1 MNLTENEF
9 KKLIYISSGTFGA
22 VFHNG
27 KTAFKRYHTL
37 VKANSSLGYQLI
49 QNPCLKSHPLK
60 FKMIKHYQ
68 KKLQYT
74 DLNYERLYIDQ
85 KFCGICYPY
94 YEGKT
99 LYHLQQLPFQEKEN
113 IIKQLLQNAEELSNH
128 HIYPLDYKLD
138 NIIYT
143 NNEQVKIIDLDDP
156 LTKYKICKHEN
167 LLNESMI
174 ALKNTM
180 ICFLNA
186 HHIQSYHSLSKYLTH
201 KQQIHNLQEKIT
213 YQQLYH
219 YLDIHHSKNNFLMIQ
234 PSYFSYHDLYLI
246 KEIIQKQDFKI
257 IIIDSNSISLDI
269 LKQFIL
275 FLYQAGIS
283 IYDVIPKSN
292 EEIINYINNYNTSEY
307 YILNNNKTI
316 SKQKVKS
323 R

>member
-1 MNLTENEF
+1 MRTSFTSSF
-9 KKLIYISSGTFGA
+9 KQSFNVSKRSLFSLASFSILA
-22 VFHNG
+22 L
-27 KTAFKRYHTL
+27 AFSRPSVL
-37 VKANSSLGYQLI
+37 NS
-49 QNPCLKSHPLK
+49 
-60 FKMIKHYQ
+60 
-68 KKLQYT
+68 
-74 DLNYERLYIDQ
+74 RLPI
-85 KFCGICYPY
+85 
-94 YEGKT
+94 
-99 LYHLQQLPFQEKEN
+99 
-113 IIKQLLQNAEELSNH
+113 
-128 HIYPLDYKLD
+128 
-138 NIIYT
+138 
-143 NNEQVKIIDLDDP
+143 V
-156 LTKYKICKHEN
+156 
-167 LLNESMI
+167 
-174 ALKNTM
+174 
-180 ICFLNA
+180 
-186 HHIQSYHSLSKYLTH
+186 SLSKYLTH

-283 IYDVIPKSN
+283 IYDVIPKSD